1 MHILPLIYIALNYY
15 DLFEPQPFQPI
26 PLYLFKTCFFYFFTL
41 STLKCKG
48 FEGNNKLNIGLITR
62 VESNIFNPT
71 SFKYNGANI
80 LFETPANGSSIS
92 PAINLN
98 NSTNSF
104 SIRLQQAANI
114 DANGM
119 TGWINI
125 LTNGTHKHTVATS
138 NNSGS
143 IINSFTPKIRLSEM
157 EKPKVLN
164 ILYQHITPLEEISK
178 KGKNIFSIDLPSL
191 SFGSYFI
198 NIRNKT
204 F

>member
-1 MHILPLIYIALNYY
+1 MIYLSLNH
-15 DLFEPQPFQPI
+15 LSPFPFI
-26 PLYLFKTCFFYFFTL
+26 YSKPVFFYFFTL

-48 FEGNNKLNIGLITR
+48 FEGNNKLNIGLNTR

-80 LFETPANGSSIS
+80 VFETPANGSSIS

-104 SIRLQQAANI
+104 SIRLQKAANI

-125 LTNGTHKHTVATS
+125 LTNATHKHTVATS
-138 NNSGS
+138 NTSGS
-143 IINSFTPKIRLSEM
+143 IINSFTPKIRFSEM
-157 EKPKVLN
+157 EKPR
-164 ILYQHITPLEEISK
+164 YSM
-178 KGKNIFSIDLPSL
+178 
-191 SFGSYFI
+191 YFI
-198 NIRNKT
+198 NTLRL
-204 F
+204 